1 MKKNDAVVWF
11 SCGAASAVA
20 GKIAIK
26 KYGKKVDIVYCDTGG
41 EHKSNYKF
49 LKDCQD
55 WYGKKIHILKNKDY
69 VDHFDIFRKKKFIT
83 NRYGFAY
90 CTHELKM
97 KLREKAGY
105 CDSINIFGYT
115 LEETK
120 RAKKLKETNIDMLCE
135 FPLIDSN
142 LSKDDALGIIWKSE
156 IDLPKMYDLG
166 YNHNNCIGCVKGGMG
181 YWNKIRKDFPKHF
194 KKMSKIE
201 KEIGVTVLRHQSGE
215 KKGER
220 MYLDDLPEN
229 VGRFSDEPS
238 ISCGIDCQI
247 TAQELTD
254 LNKGE

>member
-1 MKKNDAVVWF
+1 M
-11 SCGAASAVA
+11 G
-20 GKIAIK
+20 
-26 KYGKKVDIVYCDTGG
+26 
-41 EHKSNYKF
+41 
-49 LKDCQD
+49 
-55 WYGKKIHILKNKDY
+55 
-69 VDHFDIFRKKKFIT
+69 R
-83 NRYGFAY
+83 
-90 CTHELKM
+90 
-97 KLREKAGY
+97 
-105 CDSINIFGYT
+105 
-115 LEETK
+115 
-120 RAKKLKETNIDMLCE
+120 
-135 FPLIDSN
+135 
-142 LSKDDALGIIWKSE
+142 
-156 IDLPKMYDLG
+156 
-166 YNHNNCIGCVKGGMG
+166 MG